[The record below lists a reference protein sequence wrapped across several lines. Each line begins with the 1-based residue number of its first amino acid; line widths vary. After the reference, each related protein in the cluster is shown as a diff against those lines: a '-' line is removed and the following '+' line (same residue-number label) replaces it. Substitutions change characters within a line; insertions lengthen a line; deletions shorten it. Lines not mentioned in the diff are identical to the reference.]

1 MGQKSKMI
9 NFNDFLISANSTI
22 STAISKI
29 EINGRGVV
37 YVQNSKNKKIVASI
51 TDGDVRRSL
60 LKGVKIYEKITKC
73 YNKKFI
79 YIGDKKNKEHFLKLL
94 DQKITI
100 IPVLNKSKKLI
111 NLIDRNYNPTKNN
124 KKIIRARS
132 PARISLAGGGT
143 DVTKYFFNKGGS
155 SISFT
160 INKYCNVH
168 LIKREDKKIII
179 NSIDFKKKLQVEN
192 IKHLSY
198 DGNLDLIKACI
209 KLLNPDFGFEINI
222 ESDIKPG
229 SGLGGSAAVS
239 SSVIG
244 VLNYVQNKK
253 LSKYEISELAFQAER
268 IELGISGGWQ
278 DQYSTVFG
286 GCNLMEFERNFNLVH
301 NLTLPGNILDE
312 LERRIV
318 ICDTGLP
325 HKGEAMQLKN
335 NVKSKTKD
343 YGKKIKSLVFEI
355 KSELIRGKSDNL
367 GELIQKT
374 WELKKKLNKKMTNNV
389 ILELEKRLHK
399 SKLASGCRLLGTGGG
414 GHMLFFIKPQN
425 WFTFLNEIKK
435 LRINYFLVKFETSG
449 LKVWEADYE

>member
-1 MGQKSKMI
+1 MI
-9 NFNDFLISANSTI
+9 KLKNFLIEDNVKI
-22 STAISKI
+22 SFAISQI
-29 EINGRGVV
+29 EKNGRGIV
-37 YVQNSKNKKIVASI
+37 YVQNLKDKKIIGSI
-51 TDGDVRRSL
+51 TDGDVRRAL
-60 LKGVKIYEKITKC
+60 LKGVKIHEKISKC
-73 YNKKFI
+73 YNRNFI
-79 YIGDKKNKEHFLKLL
+79 YIDNKNNKEHVLKLL
-94 DQKITI
+94 DQKISI
-100 IPVLNKSKKLI
+100 IPVLNNSKKLI
-111 NLIDRNYNPTKNN
+111 DLIDRNYNITKIK

-143 DVTKYFFNKGGS
+143 DVTKYFFKKGGS

-160 INKYCNVH
+160 INKYCNVS

-179 NSIDFKKKLQVEN
+179 NSMDFKKKLIYEN
-192 IKHLSY
+192 IESLSY

-209 KLLNPDFGFEINI
+209 KLLKPDFGFEINI
-222 ESDIKPG
+222 ESDIRPG
-229 SGLGGSAAVS
+229 SGLGGSAAAS

-268 IELGISGGWQ
+268 IELGITGGWQ

-301 NLTLPGNILDE
+301 NLSLPGNVLDE
-312 LERRIV
+312 LERRFV

-325 HKGEAMQLKN
+325 HKGEAMQIN
-335 NVKSKTKD
+335 NYVSSRNKD

-355 KSELIRGKSDNL
+355 KSQLIRGKSDNI

-374 WELKKKLNKKMTNNV
+374 WELKKRLNKNMTNNAIQKLEN
-389 ILELEKRLHK
+389 ILYK

-414 GHMLFFIKPQN
+414 GHMLFFVKPQN
-425 WFTFLNEIKK
+425 WFSFLNEIKK
-435 LRINYFLVKFETSG
+435 LRINYFLVKFDNSG

>member
-1 MGQKSKMI
+1 MI
-9 NFNDFLISANSTI
+9 KFKDFLINSNSSI
-22 STAISKI
+22 KDAISRI
-29 EINGRGVV
+29 ETNDRGIV
-37 YVQNSKNKKIVASI
+37 YVQNLKDKKIVASI
-51 TDGDVRRSL
+51 TESDIRKAL
-60 LKGVKIYEKITKC
+60 LKGVKINEKLSKC
-73 YNKKFI
+73 LNKKFI
-79 YIGDKKNKEHFLKLL
+79 YIDDKKNKEHVLKLL
-94 DQKITI
+94 DQKLSI

-111 NLIDRNYNPTKNN
+111 DLIDRNYNTNHII

-143 DVTKYFFNKGGS
+143 DITKYFFKKGGS

-160 INKYCNVH
+160 INKYCNVS
-168 LIKREDKKIII
+168 LIKRADKKIII
-179 NSIDFKKKLQVEN
+179 NSMDFKKKIVCEN
-192 IKHLSY
+192 IESLSY

-209 KLLNPDFGFEINI
+209 KLLNPDFGFEMTI
-222 ESDIKPG
+222 ESEMGPG

-244 VLNYVQNKK
+244 VLNHIQNKK
-253 LSKYEISELAFQAER
+253 LSRYEISELAFQAER

-286 GCNLMEFERNFNLVH
+286 GCNLMEFESNFNLVH
-301 NLTLPGNILDE
+301 NLTLPGNVLDE

-325 HKGEAMQLKN
+325 HKGEAMQINSDVSNK
-335 NVKSKTKD
+335 KRD

-355 KSELIRGKSDNL
+355 KSQLIRGKSNYL

-374 WELKKKLNKKMTNNV
+374 WELKKKLNKNMTNSKIV
-389 ILELEKRLHK
+389 KLEKKLYK

-414 GHMLFFIKPQN
+414 GHMLFFVKPQN
-425 WFTFLNEIKK
+425 WASFLNEIEK
-435 LRINYFLVKFETSG
+435 LKINYFLVKFDNSG
-449 LKVWEADYE
+449 LQVWEADCD

>member
-1 MGQKSKMI
+1 MIKLKNFLIEDNVKI
-9 NFNDFLISANSTI
+9 NF
-22 STAISKI
+22 AISQI
-29 EINGRGVV
+29 EKNGRGIV
-37 YVQNSKNKKIVASI
+37 YVQNLKDKKIVGSI
-51 TDGDVRRSL
+51 TDGDVRRAL
-60 LKGVKIYEKITKC
+60 LKGVKIHEKISKC
-73 YNKKFI
+73 YNRNFI
-79 YIGDKKNKEHFLKLL
+79 YIDNKNNKEHVLKLL
-94 DQKITI
+94 DQKISI
-100 IPVLNKSKKLI
+100 IPVLNNSKKLI
-111 NLIDRNYNPTKNN
+111 DLIDRNYNITKIK

-143 DVTKYFFNKGGS
+143 DVTKYFFKKGGS

-160 INKYCNVH
+160 INKYCNVS

-179 NSIDFKKKLQVEN
+179 NSIDFKKKLIYEN
-192 IKHLSY
+192 IESLSY

-209 KLLNPDFGFEINI
+209 KLLKPDFGFEINI
-222 ESDIKPG
+222 ESDIRPG
-229 SGLGGSAAVS
+229 SGLGGSAAAS

-268 IELGISGGWQ
+268 IELGITGGWQ

-301 NLTLPGNILDE
+301 NLSLPGNVLDE
-312 LERRIV
+312 LERRFV

-325 HKGEAMQLKN
+325 HKGEAMQIN
-335 NVKSKTKD
+335 NYVSSRNKD

-355 KSELIRGKSDNL
+355 KSQLIRGKSDNI

-374 WELKKKLNKKMTNNV
+374 WELKKRLNKNMTNNAIQKLEN
-389 ILELEKRLHK
+389 ILYK

-414 GHMLFFIKPQN
+414 GHMLFFVKPQN
-425 WFTFLNEIKK
+425 WFSFLNKIKK
-435 LRINYFLVKFETSG
+435 LRINYFLVKFDNSG

>member
-1 MGQKSKMI
+1 MI
-9 NFNDFLISANSTI
+9 KFKDFLIKDNSTI
-22 STAISKI
+22 NIAISKI
-29 EINGRGVV
+29 ETNGRGIV
-37 YVQNSKNKKIVASI
+37 YVQNLKNKKIVASI
-51 TDGDVRRSL
+51 TDGDIRRAL
-60 LKGVKIYEKITKC
+60 LKGVKIHEKISKC
-73 YNKKFI
+73 SNKKFI
-79 YIGDKKNKEHFLKLL
+79 YINDKKNKEHVLKLL
-94 DQKITI
+94 DQKLSI

-111 NLIDRNYNPTKNN
+111 DLIDRNYNINKIS

-143 DVTKYFFNKGGS
+143 DITKYFFKKGGS

-160 INKYCNVH
+160 INKYCNVS

-179 NSIDFKKKLQVEN
+179 NSMDFKKKIVCEN
-192 IKHLSY
+192 IESLSY

-209 KLLNPDFGFEINI
+209 KLLKPDFGFEMNI
-222 ESDIKPG
+222 ESEMGPG

-244 VLNYVQNKK
+244 VLNHIQNRK

-268 IELGISGGWQ
+268 IELDISGGWQ

-286 GCNLMEFERNFNLVH
+286 GCNLMEFESNFNLVH
-301 NLTLPGNILDE
+301 NLILPGNVLDE

-325 HKGEAMQLKN
+325 HKGEAMQIN
-335 NVKSKTKD
+335 NDVSNKKRD

-355 KSELIRGKSDNL
+355 KSQLIRGKSNYL

-374 WELKKKLNKKMTNNV
+374 WELKKKLNKNMTNSK
-389 ILELEKRLHK
+389 IARLENKLYK
-399 SKLASGCRLLGTGGG
+399 SNLASGCRLLGTGGG
-414 GHMLFFIKPQN
+414 GHMLFFVKPQN
-425 WFTFLNEIKK
+425 WVSFLNEIEK
-435 LRINYFLVKFETSG
+435 LKINYFLVKFDNSG
-449 LKVWEADYE
+449 LKVWESDYD